1 MSEAFKEIIKFMKY
15 ACLKIRF
22 CFHISFFLKNIEKKF
37 VSCTKKKKF
46 AVKDFFSKCEQIR
59 RKLRICSHL
68 EKKFRMENIIFVQ
81 WSL

>member
-46 AVKDFFSKCEQIR
+46 AVKDFFSK
-59 RKLRICSHL
+59 
-68 EKKFRMENIIFVQ
+68 
-81 WSL
+81 